1 MSYME
6 NKIINAFIITLIAIL
21 IIMVML
27 FYFNYQPY
35 VMVYGEIKN
44 EYVSVLLTE
53 DEIVKLNKKLKYKER
68 IIDYEIIEV
77 GKEYIIHD
85 NKLKKEL
92 KLDFDYEKSEYLLE
106 LYLGIGEETNIWT
119 YLYQKYMKGVIWW
132 KLILAN

>member
-85 NKLKKEL
+85 NKLKKEI

>member
-44 EYVSVLLTE
+44 EYISVLLTE

-119 YLYQKYMKGVIWW
+119 YLYQKYMKGVI
-132 KLILAN
+132 

>member
-85 NKLKKEL
+85 NKLKKEI

-119 YLYQKYMKGVIWW
+119 YLYQKYMKGVI
-132 KLILAN
+132 

>member
-119 YLYQKYMKGVIWW
+119 YLYQKYR
-132 KLILAN
+132 

>member
-119 YLYQKYMKGVIWW
+119 YLYQKYMKGVI
-132 KLILAN
+132 